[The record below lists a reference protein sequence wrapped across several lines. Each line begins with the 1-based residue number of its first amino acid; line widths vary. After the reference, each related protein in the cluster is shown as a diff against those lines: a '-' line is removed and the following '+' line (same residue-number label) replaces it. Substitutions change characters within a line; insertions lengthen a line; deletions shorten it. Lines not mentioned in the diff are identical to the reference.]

1 MRRRASSVL
10 LAILVSVPVG
20 AAAQSTNAQPRV
32 EVGGGFG
39 LLVDPNGVLKG
50 FGPRVTVNVNDRI
63 AVESGFEINQNW
75 HRWPSSLL
83 GGVHV
88 TQVKYAVRPGDA
100 THARV
105 FLTGGFLGFFAHEH
119 VDGFEYTSYDG
130 TVDSIAS
137 RTDGY
142 WAQRLTPTIGVGV
155 EHSLARHVGWRADV
169 LAGHHADGVLLR
181 ASFGV
186 TIPIGHYNR

>member
-1 MRRRASSVL
+1 ML

-20 AAAQSTNAQPRV
+20 AAAQSLNVQPRV

-50 FGPRVTVNVNDRI
+50 FGPRVTVNLNDRI

-75 HRWPSSLL
+75 HRWPNSLL
-83 GGVHV
+83 GGLHV

-105 FLTGGFLGFFAHEH
+105 FVTGGILGFFLHEH
-119 VDGFEYTSYDG
+119 VDGFQYTKYDG
-130 TVDSIAS
+130 TVESIPS
-137 RTDGY
+137 KTYTDL
-142 WAQRLTPTIGVGV
+142 ALRLTPTIGVGV
-155 EHSLARHVGWRADV
+155 ERSLGRHIGLRADV
-169 LAGHHADGVLLR
+169 LAGHHAEGVQLR
-181 ASFGV
+181 ASVGV
-186 TIPIGHYNR
+186 TIPIGHYDR

>member
-1 MRRRASSVL
+1 MRRGTSVVL

-20 AAAQSTNAQPRV
+20 AAAQSLNAQPRV

-50 FGPRVTVNVNDRI
+50 YGPRVTVNVNDRI
-63 AVESGFEINQNW
+63 AVESGFEINGNG
-75 HRWPSSLL
+75 HRWPESFW
-83 GGVHV
+83 GGLHV

-105 FLTGGFLGFFAHEH
+105 FVTGGLLGSFSHGH
-119 VDGFEYTSYDG
+119 VDGFQYTRYDG
-130 TVDSIAS
+130 TVESIPS
-137 RTDGY
+137 RTFSSL
-142 WAQRLTPTIGVGV
+142 AERLTPTVGVGV
-155 EHSLARHVGWRADV
+155 EHSVGRHIGLRADV
-169 LAGHHADGVLLR
+169 LAGQHALGVQLR

-186 TIPIGHYNR
+186 TIPIGHYDR